1 MSKLI
6 AISEEAYS
14 RLAKF
19 KDGNKSFTKV
29 IMELTEN
36 KGDLTNLFGTLKMS
50 KADIKKLKNQIKI
63 DRDNM
68 FTK

>member
-6 AISEEAYS
+6 AVSEEAYF

-36 KGDLTNLFGTLKMS
+36 KGDIADLFGTLKMS
-50 KADIKKLKNQIKI
+50 KIEIKKLKRQIKTE
-63 DRDNM
+63 RDSM
-68 FTK
+68 FAK